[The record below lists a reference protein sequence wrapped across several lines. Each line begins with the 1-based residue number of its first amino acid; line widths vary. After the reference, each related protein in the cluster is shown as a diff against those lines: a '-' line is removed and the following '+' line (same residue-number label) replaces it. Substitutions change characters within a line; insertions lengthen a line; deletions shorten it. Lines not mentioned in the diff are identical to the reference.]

1 MRAQFVIP
9 VIVSILI
16 LGTFGISQDA
26 YAVPQIISS
35 DNIQTNDI
43 VLTSVDGFIIDG
55 DITITSTAGD
65 VTFNGAID
73 ASGTGGSLTINT
85 PTGIATFNGAIGG
98 ANPLNSL
105 TIASSNNVVLG
116 SLNVQS
122 LNVNSGGSIT
132 QTASITVVGTTSI
145 IADSNVTLDID
156 TNDFGGAV
164 SVSGASVSLDDTN
177 SIVLGDID
185 ASVFLLVEADGDISD
200 GPSGALGDGINVVGP
215 TTIIAGGVVTLDND
229 VNDFGGAVSVSGAS
243 VSLDDTN
250 SIVLGDI
257 DASGTLHVE
266 AGVSITDAEFALVPG
281 DAIDAVGQATFIAPL
296 VTLDNVLNNF
306 AGGLIIIVDSD
317 GDGVFTDVDPDDNNP
332 CNPNTNAPT
341 CLDEIQDLIDDI
353 GAELPENV
361 GDSLIA
367 PLENVI
373 KLLDDDNPKNDGA
386 VCGKLDAFENQ
397 INAKEGKKN
406 GISVDQA
413 DALRVALESI
423 NTALGC

>member
-1 MRAQFVIP
+1 MGMSRGIILP

-132 QTASITVVGTTSI
+132 QTASITVV
-145 IADSNVTLDID
+145 
-156 TNDFGGAV
+156 
-164 SVSGASVSLDDTN
+164 
-177 SIVLGDID
+177 
-185 ASVFLLVEADGDISD
+185 
-200 GPSGALGDGINVVGP
+200 
-215 TTIIAGGVVTLDND
+215 
-229 VNDFGGAVSVSGAS
+229 
-243 VSLDDTN
+243 
-250 SIVLGDI
+250 
-257 DASGTLHVE
+257 
-266 AGVSITDAEFALVPG
+266 
-281 DAIDAVGQATFIAPL
+281 
-296 VTLDNVLNNF
+296 
-306 AGGLIIIVDSD
+306 
-317 GDGVFTDVDPDDNNP
+317 
-332 CNPNTNAPT
+332 
-341 CLDEIQDLIDDI
+341 
-353 GAELPENV
+353 
-361 GDSLIA
+361 
-367 PLENVI
+367 
-373 KLLDDDNPKNDGA
+373 
-386 VCGKLDAFENQ
+386 
-397 INAKEGKKN
+397 
-406 GISVDQA
+406 
-413 DALRVALESI
+413 
-423 NTALGC
+423 